1 MYIAQAFRYH
11 HELWRY
17 IIGVLITIVAVVIA
31 QIPFAVAL
39 ILKGGLDAGMDQT
52 QVFDV
57 FDSNLTL
64 FFLLL
69 PFAAGLVGVLFSAK
83 FLHSQPLKALTTIR
97 KKIDWSRF
105 FFAFTLVAVFTI
117 VTTLGYYFMYPEDYQ
132 LNFEAKSFAILLVVA
147 LLFIPLQTSFEEYLF
162 RGYLM
167 QGLGVFAKN
176 RWVPLFV
183 TSIIFGG
190 LHYFNPE
197 VAQMGDIIMVHYIG
211 TGFMLGIMTLM
222 DEGLELALGFHAANN
237 LVAALLITADWTAF
251 QTESIFKDI
260 SEPVAGFWDVA
271 IPVFIIYPLFLFIM
285 AKKYGWSNWK
295 NKLFGKVKK
304 PEPTNVSVEGE
315 KSKTIKLSEES

>member
-1 MYIAQAFRYH
+1 MYIAQAFRFH

-17 IIGVLITIVAVVIA
+17 IVGVIIIMFGVIIA
-31 QIPFAVAL
+31 QIPFAIAL
-39 ILKGGLDAGMDQT
+39 ALAGGFDVGMDESGMLG
-52 QVFDV
+52 F

-69 PFAAGLVGVLFSAK
+69 PFAVGFFAVLFNAK
-83 FLHSQPLKALTTIR
+83 YIHGQPLLSLTTTR
-97 KKIDWSRF
+97 KKMDWSRV
-105 FFAFTLVAVFTI
+105 FFAFILVAVFTI
-117 VTTLGYYFMYPEDYQ
+117 VSTLGYYFIYPEDYL
-132 LNFEAKSFAILLVVA
+132 LNFKPESFLILLGIAIV
-147 LLFIPLQTSFEEYLF
+147 FIPLQTSFEEYMF

-176 RWVPLFV
+176 RWVPLFL

-197 VAQMGDIIMVHYIG
+197 VGQLGDIIMIHYIG

-260 SEPVAGFWDVA
+260 SEPTAGFWDIV

-285 AKKYGWSNWK
+285 AKKYGWSDWK
-295 NKLFGKVKK
+295 NKLFGKVEK
-304 PEPTNVSVEGE
+304 PE
-315 KSKTIKLSEES
+315 TIKLSEES